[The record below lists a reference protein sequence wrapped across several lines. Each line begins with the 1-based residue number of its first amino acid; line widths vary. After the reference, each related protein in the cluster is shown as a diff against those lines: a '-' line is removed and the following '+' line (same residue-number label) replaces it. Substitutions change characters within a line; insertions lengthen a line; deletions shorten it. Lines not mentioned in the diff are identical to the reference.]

1 MSIIFASMLMLNRH
15 FQMQLSVIMLALEG
29 LNNVFCVYTEVTAQ
43 DDTVIFE

>member
-1 MSIIFASMLMLNRH
+1 MSIMLASLLMLNRH
-15 FQMQLSVIMLALEG
+15 FQLQLSVIMLALKG